1 MEVAGEGGA
10 TTALNSDMCSRVYR
24 PAGRPPECRY
34 ARRRDDGRQVLAATE
49 PLLASLRVLDLCGP
63 EGDLISRLLAD
74 LGADVLKVEPPGG
87 SPGRADLPTVEG
99 VSIPFALH
107 NANKRAIVLDP
118 ARAADRGTLVELA
131 GQADIVIDSGLPGR
145 AADYGTSCEKL
156 ADRFPHLVAMAVT
169 DFGSTGPYAAWRA
182 TDPVLYAMCTALS
195 RSGPATGTP
204 VLPPDGI
211 ASATAAVQAAWAV
224 LVAYAN
230 RLRCGVGDY
239 IDFSRFDAVVM
250 ALDPPFGTQ
259 GQAATARS
267 AGERWRGRPRNQ
279 DLYPIF
285 KCRDGF
291 VRICVMAPRQWH
303 GLRAW
308 LGEPEQFQDRRFD
321 VLAARAKAFGEL
333 GALIGEMFADRTRE
347 QLVAEGQRHGVPI
360 AAVLTPAEALHSD
373 HLDAVGALA
382 DVELSPGVA
391 ARVPVGNWSVDGE
404 RAGFRTAAPSP
415 GTDEAAWRTAR
426 FEPTPTGSVG
436 ELPLTGVRVVDLG
449 IIVAGGELSRLFGDM
464 GAEVIKV
471 ESAAYPDGLR
481 QKRESQAIGDS
492 FARAHRNHLGFGLDL
507 RSPEGAQ
514 VFTELVRTAD
524 AVFANFKP
532 GTLPALGFGYDRL
545 REINPGI
552 VLAESSAYGD
562 TGPWSTRMGY
572 GPLVRAATG
581 VTNLWT
587 SEQDNPAARHPFYDA
602 TTIFPDHVVG
612 RITAIG
618 ALAALIRRQRCGLGA
633 RVHVSQAEAGIN
645 QLDTRFVTL
654 SAGPDPVES
663 DPVGSEC
670 GSGGPAVHPDPA
682 EHLLLACAGD
692 DEWCV
697 VSLSTEADRK
707 AVASVAGGSEL
718 ADWAALHT
726 PQEVAERLQSQ
737 GVAAGPMY
745 RPDEVYQQPQLR
757 WRNVLADMTH
767 PLFEVPLPAETGPAP
782 FRNIPAAPHRPAP
795 LPGAD
800 TRRVCRDV
808 LGMDDAEI
816 ERLIAGGV
824 LFATE
829 DREGI
834 AP

>member
-1 MEVAGEGGA
+1 M
-10 TTALNSDMCSRVYR
+10 SISVYR
-24 PAGRPPECRY
+24 RAGHIREGRY
-34 ARRRDDGRQVLAATE
+34 ARRRDDGRRVLADSE

-63 EGDLISRLLAD
+63 EGDLVSRLLAD

-87 SPGRADLPTVEG
+87 SPGRTELPTLAG

-107 NANKRAIVLDP
+107 NANKRTTILDP
-118 ARAADRGTLVELA
+118 AQPVDRRMLVELA

-145 AADYGTSCEKL
+145 AVAYGTSCERL
-156 ADRFPHLVAMAVT
+156 VDLFPHLVTMLVT
-169 DFGSTGPYAAWRA
+169 DFGATGPYASWRA

-224 LVAYAN
+224 LVAYVN
-230 RLRCGVGDY
+230 RLRCGVGDF

-259 GQAATARS
+259 GQAATARR

-285 KCRDGF
+285 RCRDGF

-308 LGEPEQFQDRRFD
+308 LGEPEQFQDPRFD
-321 VLAARAKAFGEL
+321 GLAARAQAFGEL
-333 GALIGEMFADRTRE
+333 GALIGELFADSTRE
-347 QLVAEGQRHGVPI
+347 QLVIEGQRHGVPI

-373 HLDAVGALA
+373 HLDTVGALA
-382 DVELSPGVA
+382 DAELAPGVR
-391 ARVPVGNWSVDGE
+391 ARVPVGNWTVDGD
-404 RAGFRTAAPSP
+404 RAGFRTAVPPA
-415 GTDEAAWRTAR
+415 GTDEPGWCSAR
-426 FEPTPTGSVG
+426 FDPTPTGAVG
-436 ELPLTGVRVVDLG
+436 ELPLTGVQVVDVG

-464 GAEVIKV
+464 GADVIKV

-481 QKRESQAIGDS
+481 QKREHQAIGDS

-507 RSPEGAQ
+507 RTPEGAE

-532 GTLPALGFGYDRL
+532 GTLAALGFGYERL
-545 REINPGI
+545 RAISPGI

-581 VTNLWT
+581 VTSLWT
-587 SEQDNPAARHPFYDA
+587 SDQADPTARHPFYDA

-618 ALAALIRRQRCGLGA
+618 ALAALIRRRRCGLGA

-654 SAGPDPVES
+654 AATS
-663 DPVGSEC
+663 DNGD
-670 GSGGPAVHPDPA
+670 AHADVHPDPA
-682 EHLLLACAGD
+682 DHLVLACAGE

-697 VSLSTEADRK
+697 VSLRTAADRI
-707 AVASVAGGSEL
+707 AVATVTGETPL
-718 ADWAALHT
+718 AEWAAAHA
-726 PQEVAERLQSQ
+726 PQQVADRLQAA

-745 RPDEVYQQPQLR
+745 RPEEVRRHPQLQ
-757 WRNVLADMTH
+757 WRGVLADMSH

-782 FRNIPAAPHRPAP
+782 FRNIPAAPQRPAP

-800 TRRVCRDV
+800 TRRICRDA
-808 LGMDDAEI
+808 LGMGTAEI